1 MNSPSHDHQDPA
13 RDQRDTPAN
22 HHITPNQT
30 TSPTNPRSAAT
41 DNVNVYDHDELW
53 SRKHGT
59 TGFNAQLICLLDG
72 QAVYISD
79 PLPGRTHDAKAFTT
93 TPVAEIVEKSGGGIA
108 DKGYQ
113 GCDVITPR
121 KTPPGGELSKGDKA
135 NNTAISRLRASV
147 ERLIA
152 HFKSW
157 RILHTDYRR
166 PYDTYRDAYDATR
179 GLFFFSI
186 TWGFE

>member
-1 MNSPSHDHQDPA
+1 MDRHA
-13 RDQRDTPAN
+13 G
-22 HHITPNQT
+22 
-30 TSPTNPRSAAT
+30 TSPTVTPQPSTTRSAKRL
-41 DNVNVYDHDELW
+41 NV
-53 SRKHGT
+53 
-59 TGFNAQLICLLDG
+59 C
-72 QAVYISD
+72 
-79 PLPGRTHDAKAFTT
+79 
-93 TPVAEIVEKSGGGIA
+93 A

-135 NNTAISRLRASV
+135 NNTVISRLRVPV

-186 TWGFE
+186 TGNFE